1 VAAFFPAAVPE
12 VRALLPALGFLI
24 STFSVGGPRSLTK
37 RIEGKERLSMKERVQ
52 KFGRFLSGMVMPNI
66 GAFIAWGLIAA
77 LFIPDGWIPNETIN
91 RMVSPMLKYLLP
103 ILIGYTGGKA
113 VGGQKG
119 AVTGALATLGAIAA
133 TDSTMFIGAMI
144 CGPLGGWCIK
154 KFDKA
159 MEGHIPAGFEMVVN
173 NFSVGIIGAILAILS
188 IFVIGPVCVFL
199 TGILEMGVRF
209 LVDHSLL
216 PLTAVLVEPAKVLF
230 LNNAINH
237 GVFTPIGTA
246 EALEAGK
253 SILFMIESNP
263 GPGLGLLLAY
273 CVAGK
278 GETRSSAGAAAF
290 IQFVGGIHEIYFPYV
305 LMNPIVILGPMIGN
319 IVGIFTLSALGG
331 GLVAAASPGSIIAEM
346 LMTPKGG
353 YFANIA
359 GIGIACVVSFV
370 VSVFLLKVFGKD
382 ASLEEAQAQV
392 AASKAASKGQAIPAA
407 SGASVS
413 AKDVKKIVFAC
424 DAGMGSSAMG
434 ATMVRNKLK
443 DAGITDIEVIHYP
456 VGEIPSDCQIV
467 VTHHELS
474 GRAAERA
481 PQARII
487 PIKNFMGAPE
497 YDVLVKE
504 LLEAR
509 KGGSSA
515 PAAPAAEEKPAASGE
530 ILLEKKNIIL
540 NCKPVSPEEAIR
552 ACGRLMVESGYVD
565 ESYIQ
570 GMLDREKSFSVAIG
584 SHVAIPHGTDASRAA
599 IKKTGLVVMTYP
611 EGIAWGDDTVRL
623 VVGIAS
629 KGEDHLGIL
638 GKIVE
643 VAETE
648 EDTDALVD
656 NATADQLYKLLNGL
670 E

>member
-1 VAAFFPAAVPE
+1 
-12 VRALLPALGFLI
+12 
-24 STFSVGGPRSLTK
+24 
-37 RIEGKERLSMKERVQ
+37 MKERVQ

-66 GAFIAWGLIAA
+66 GAFIAWGFIAA
-77 LFIPDGWIPNETIN
+77 LFIPAGWFPNETIN
-91 RMVSPMLKYLLP
+91 GMVGPMLQYLLP

-188 IFVIGPVCVFL
+188 IYVIGPVCVFL
-199 TGILEMGVRF
+199 TGILEIGVSF
-209 LVDHSLL
+209 LVTNGLL

-237 GVFTPIGTA
+237 GVFTPIGTEQA
-246 EALEAGK
+246 MEVGK

-278 GETRSSAGAAAF
+278 GETRSSAGAAAV

-319 IVGIFTLSALGG
+319 VCAIFTLSILGG

-353 YFANIA
+353 YLANVA
-359 GIGIACVVSFV
+359 GIGVGAIVSFLI
-370 VSVFLLKVFGKD
+370 SAFLLKMFGKD

-392 AASKAASKGQAIPAA
+392 AASKAASKGQAVSA
-407 SGASVS
+407 SSTGASVS
-413 AKDVKKIVFAC
+413 ARDVRKIVFAC

-456 VGEIPSDCQIV
+456 VGEIPGDCQIV

-474 GRAAERA
+474 GRAAQRA

-509 KGGSSA
+509 KGGSA
-515 PAAPAAEEKPAASGE
+515 PAAAPAAAEEKPAGE
-530 ILLEKKNIIL
+530 QPILLEKKNIIL
-540 NCKPVSPEEAIR
+540 NCKPVSPEEAIK
-552 ACGRLMVESGYVD
+552 AVGRRMVESGYV
-565 ESYIQ
+565 EEAYIQ
-570 GMLDREKSFSVAIG
+570 GMLDREESFSVAIG
-584 SHVAIPHGTDASRAA
+584 SHVAIPHGTEESRKA
-599 IKKTGLVVMTYP
+599 IKKTGLIVMTYP
-611 EGIAWGDDTVRL
+611 EGIQWGDELVRL

-629 KGEDHLGIL
+629 TGEDHLGIL

-648 EDTDALVD
+648 EDTDKLVD
-656 NATADQLYKLLNGL
+656 TAGVDQLYKLLNGL

>member
-1 VAAFFPAAVPE
+1 
-12 VRALLPALGFLI
+12 
-24 STFSVGGPRSLTK
+24 
-37 RIEGKERLSMKERVQ
+37 MKERVQ

-66 GAFIAWGLIAA
+66 GAFIAWGFIAA
-77 LFIPDGWIPNETIN
+77 FFIEAGWFPNATIAG
-91 RMVSPMLKYLLP
+91 MVGPMLQYLLP
-103 ILIGYTGGKA
+103 VLIGYTGGRV

-119 AVTGALATLGAIAA
+119 AVTGALATLGAIAS

-159 MEGHIPAGFEMVVN
+159 MEGRIPAGFEMVVN
-173 NFSVGIIGAILAILS
+173 NFSVGIIGAILAVLA
-188 IFVIGPVCVFL
+188 IFVIGPVCVSL
-199 TGILEMGVRF
+199 TGILESGVDA
-209 LVDHSLL
+209 LVTNGLL

-237 GVFTPIGTA
+237 GVFTPIGTEQA
-246 EALEAGK
+246 MEMGK

-278 GETRSSAGAAAF
+278 GETRSSAGAAAV
-290 IQFVGGIHEIYFPYV
+290 IHFVGGIHEIYFPYV
-305 LMNPIVILGPMIGN
+305 LMNPIVILGPMVGN
-319 IVGIFTLSALGG
+319 ICAIFTLSVLGG

-346 LMTPKGG
+346 LMTPPGG

-359 GIGIACVVSFV
+359 GIAVGCAVSFFL
-370 VSVFLLKVFGKD
+370 SAFLLKMFGKD

-392 AASKAASKGQAIPAA
+392 AASKAASKGQAIPA
-407 SGASVS
+407 GTSVS
-413 AKDVKKIVFAC
+413 AKDVRKIVFAC

-456 VGEIPSDCQIV
+456 VGEIPGDCQIV

-504 LLEAR
+504 LLESR
-509 KGGSSA
+509 KGEA
-515 PAAPAAEEKPAASGE
+515 PATAAVTAEEEKPAGE
-530 ILLEKKNIIL
+530 QPILLEKKNIVL

-552 ACGRLMVESGYVD
+552 AVGQRMVESGYV
-565 ESYIQ
+565 EEAYIQ
-570 GMLDREKSFSVAIG
+570 GMLDREASFSVAIG
-584 SHVAIPHGTDASRAA
+584 SHVAIPHGTEESRKA
-599 IKKTGLVVMTYP
+599 IKKTGLIVMTYP
-611 EGIAWGDDTVRL
+611 EGIEWGDETVRL

-629 KGEDHLGIL
+629 TGEDHLGIL

-648 EDTDALVD
+648 EDTDQLVD
-656 NATADQLYKLLNGL
+656 NASVDQLYKLLNGL

>member
-1 VAAFFPAAVPE
+1 
-12 VRALLPALGFLI
+12 
-24 STFSVGGPRSLTK
+24 
-37 RIEGKERLSMKERVQ
+37 MKERVQ

-77 LFIPDGWIPNETIN
+77 FFIPDGWFPNDTIN
-91 RMVSPMLKYLLP
+91 GMVGPMLRFLLP

-133 TDSTMFIGAMI
+133 TESTMFIGAMI

-188 IFVIGPVCVFL
+188 IYVIAPVCVTL
-199 TGILEMGVRF
+199 TGWLGAGVQF
-209 LVDHSLL
+209 LVDRSLL

-237 GVFTPIGTA
+237 GVFTPIGTEQA
-246 EALEAGK
+246 MEMGK

-278 GETRSSAGAAAF
+278 GETRSSAGAAAV

-331 GLVAAASPGSIIAEM
+331 GLAAAASPGSIIAEM
-346 LMTPKGG
+346 LMTPRGG
-353 YFANIA
+353 YLANIA
-359 GIGIACVVSFV
+359 GIGIAAVVSFFI
-370 VSVFLLKVFGKD
+370 SVFLLKFFGKD

-392 AASKAASKGQAIPAA
+392 AASKAASKGQAAPAA
-407 SGASVS
+407 SAGASVS
-413 AKDVKKIVFAC
+413 AKDVRKIVFAC

-443 DAGITDIEVIHYP
+443 DAGITDIEVIHFP
-456 VGEIPSDCQIV
+456 VGEIPGDCQIV

-474 GRAAERA
+474 GRAAQRA

-497 YDVLVKE
+497 YNTLVQE
-504 LLEAR
+504 LLDAR
-509 KGGSSA
+509 KGGSA
-515 PAAPAAEEKPAASGE
+515 PVPAAVEEAPTAAEHP
-530 ILLEKKNIIL
+530 ILLEKKNIVL
-540 NCKPVSPEEAIR
+540 NCKPVSPEEAIK
-552 ACGRLMVESGYVD
+552 AVGRRMVESGYV
-565 ESYIQ
+565 EEAYIQ
-570 GMLDREKSFSVAIG
+570 GMLDREASFSVAIG
-584 SHVAIPHGTDASRAA
+584 SHVAIPHGTEESRKA
-599 IKKTGLVVMTYP
+599 IKKTGLIVMTYP
-611 EGIAWGDDTVRL
+611 EGIQWGDELVRL

-629 KGEDHLGIL
+629 TGEDHLGIL

-648 EDTDALVD
+648 EDTDKLVD
-656 NATADQLYKLLNGL
+656 SAGVDQLYKLLNGL

>member
-1 VAAFFPAAVPE
+1 
-12 VRALLPALGFLI
+12 
-24 STFSVGGPRSLTK
+24 
-37 RIEGKERLSMKERVQ
+37 MKERVQ

-77 LFIPDGWIPNETIN
+77 FFIPDGWFPNDTIN
-91 RMVSPMLKYLLP
+91 GMVGPMLRFLLP

-133 TDSTMFIGAMI
+133 TESTMFIGAMI

-188 IFVIGPVCVFL
+188 IYVIAPVCVTL
-199 TGILEMGVRF
+199 TGWLGAGVQF
-209 LVDHSLL
+209 LVDRSLL

-237 GVFTPIGTA
+237 GVFTPIGTEQA
-246 EALEAGK
+246 MEMGK

-278 GETRSSAGAAAF
+278 GETRSSAGAAAV

-331 GLVAAASPGSIIAEM
+331 GLAAAASPGSIIAEM
-346 LMTPKGG
+346 LMTPRGG
-353 YFANIA
+353 YLANIA
-359 GIGIACVVSFV
+359 GIGIAAVVSFLI
-370 VSVFLLKVFGKD
+370 SVFLLKFFGKD

-392 AASKAASKGQAIPAA
+392 AASKAASKGQAVPAV
-407 SGASVS
+407 SVS
-413 AKDVKKIVFAC
+413 AKDVRKIVFAC

-443 DAGITDIEVIHYP
+443 DAGITDIEVIHFP
-456 VGEIPSDCQIV
+456 VGEIPGDCQIV

-474 GRAAERA
+474 GRAAQRA

-497 YDVLVKE
+497 YNTLVQE
-504 LLEAR
+504 LLDAR
-509 KGGSSA
+509 KGGSAPA
-515 PAAPAAEEKPAASGE
+515 PAAVEEAPAAAEHP
-530 ILLEKKNIIL
+530 ILLEKKNIVL
-540 NCKPVSPEEAIR
+540 NCKPVSPEEAIKAVGKR
-552 ACGRLMVESGYVD
+552 MVESGYVE

-570 GMLDREKSFSVAIG
+570 GMLDREASFSVAIG
-584 SHVAIPHGTDASRAA
+584 SHVAIPHGTEESRKA
-599 IKKTGLVVMTYP
+599 IKKTGLIVMTYP
-611 EGIAWGDDTVRL
+611 EGIQWGDELVRL

-629 KGEDHLGIL
+629 TGEDHLGIL

-648 EDTDALVD
+648 EDTDKLVD
-656 NATADQLYKLLNGL
+656 NAGVDQLYKLLNGL

>member
-1 VAAFFPAAVPE
+1 
-12 VRALLPALGFLI
+12 
-24 STFSVGGPRSLTK
+24 
-37 RIEGKERLSMKERVQ
+37 MKERVQ

-77 LFIPDGWIPNETIN
+77 LFIPDGWLGWWGPAATIN
-91 RMVSPMLKYLLP
+91 SMVGPMLSYLLP
-103 ILIGYTGGKA
+103 ILIGYTGGKV

-119 AVTGALATLGAIAA
+119 AVTGALATLGAIAS
-133 TDSTMFIGAMI
+133 TESTMFIGAMI

-154 KFDKA
+154 KFDQK

-173 NFSVGIIGAILAILS
+173 NFSVGIIGGILAVLS
-188 IFVIGPVCVFL
+188 IFAIGPACVKITDVL
-199 TGILEMGVRF
+199 GAGVSF
-209 LVDHSLL
+209 LVEHSLL
-216 PLTAVLVEPAKVLF
+216 PFTAVLVEPAKVLF

-319 IVGIFTLSALGG
+319 MAGIFTLSILGG

-353 YFANIA
+353 YFANIV
-359 GIGIACVVSFV
+359 GIAVAGAVSFAI
-370 VSVFLLKVFGKD
+370 SVFLLKFFGKD
-382 ASLEEAQAQV
+382 ASLAEAQAQV
-392 AASKAASKGQAIPAA
+392 AASKAASKGQAPAVE
-407 SGASVS
+407 STTGAEVDIKS
-413 AKDVKKIVFAC
+413 VKKIVFAC

-434 ATMVRNKLK
+434 ATMLRNKLK
-443 DAGITDIEVIHYP
+443 DAGITGIEVIHHP
-456 VGEIPSDCQIV
+456 VSEIPGDCQIV

-474 GRAAERA
+474 GRAAQRA

-487 PIKNFMGAPE
+487 PIHNFMGAPE
-497 YDVLVKE
+497 YDALVNE
-504 LLEAR
+504 LLDAR
-509 KGGSSA
+509 KGGSA
-515 PAAPAAEEKPAASGE
+515 PAKAAPAPKVETPAPAGDT
-530 ILLEKKNIIL
+530 LLERKNIVL
-540 NCKPVSPEEAIR
+540 NCAPVTPEEAIK
-552 ACGRLMVESGYVD
+552 ACGKLMVASGYVD
-565 ESYIQ
+565 EAYIQ
-570 GMLDREKSFSVAIG
+570 GMLDREASFSVAIG
-584 SHVAIPHGTDASRAA
+584 CHVAIPHGTEESRKA
-599 IKKTGLVVMTYP
+599 IKKTGLIVMTYP
-611 EGIAWGDDTVRL
+611 EGIQWGDELVRL

-629 KGEDHLGIL
+629 TGEDHLGIL

-648 EDTDALVD
+648 EDTDALV
-656 NATADQLYKLLNGL
+656 AQADAEAIYRKFNGL

>member
-1 VAAFFPAAVPE
+1 
-12 VRALLPALGFLI
+12 
-24 STFSVGGPRSLTK
+24 
-37 RIEGKERLSMKERVQ
+37 MKERVQ

-77 LFIPDGWIPNETIN
+77 FFIPDGWFPNDTIN
-91 RMVSPMLKYLLP
+91 GMVGPMLRFLLP

-133 TDSTMFIGAMI
+133 TESTMFIGAMI

-173 NFSVGIIGAILAILS
+173 NFSVGIIGAILAIVS
-188 IFVIGPVCVFL
+188 IYVIAPVCVTL
-199 TGILEMGVRF
+199 TGWLGAGVQF
-209 LVDHSLL
+209 LVDRSLL

-237 GVFTPIGTA
+237 GVFTPIGTEQA
-246 EALEAGK
+246 MEMGK

-278 GETRSSAGAAAF
+278 GETRSSAGAAAV

-331 GLVAAASPGSIIAEM
+331 GLAAAASPGSIIAEM
-346 LMTPKGG
+346 LMTPRGG
-353 YFANIA
+353 YLANIA
-359 GIGIACVVSFV
+359 GIGIAAVVSFLI
-370 VSVFLLKVFGKD
+370 SVFLLKFFGKD

-392 AASKAASKGQAIPAA
+392 AASKAASKGQAVPAA
-407 SGASVS
+407 SSGASVS
-413 AKDVKKIVFAC
+413 AKDVRKIVFAC

-456 VGEIPSDCQIV
+456 VGEIPGDCQIV

-474 GRAAERA
+474 GRAAQRA

-497 YDVLVKE
+497 YNTLVQE
-504 LLEAR
+504 LLDAR
-509 KGGSSA
+509 KGGSAPA
-515 PAAPAAEEKPAASGE
+515 PAAAAEEKPAGE
-530 ILLEKKNIIL
+530 QPILLEKKNIIL
-540 NCKPVSPEEAIR
+540 NCKPVSPEEAIK
-552 ACGRLMVESGYVD
+552 AVGRRMVESGYVE

-570 GMLDREKSFSVAIG
+570 GMLDREASFSVAIG
-584 SHVAIPHGTDASRAA
+584 SHVAIPHGTEESRKA
-599 IKKTGLVVMTYP
+599 IKKTGLIVMTYP
-611 EGIAWGDDTVRL
+611 EGIQWGDELVRL

-629 KGEDHLGIL
+629 TGEDHLGIL

-648 EDTDALVD
+648 EDTDKLVD
-656 NATADQLYKLLNGL
+656 TAGVDQLYKLLNGL

>member
-1 VAAFFPAAVPE
+1 
-12 VRALLPALGFLI
+12 
-24 STFSVGGPRSLTK
+24 
-37 RIEGKERLSMKERVQ
+37 MKERVQ

-77 LFIPDGWIPNETIN
+77 FFIPDGWFPNDTIN
-91 RMVSPMLKYLLP
+91 GMVGPMLRFLLP

-133 TDSTMFIGAMI
+133 TESTMFIGAMI

-188 IFVIGPVCVFL
+188 IYVIAPVCVTL
-199 TGILEMGVRF
+199 TDWLGAGVQF
-209 LVDHSLL
+209 LVDRSLL

-237 GVFTPIGTA
+237 GVFTPIGTEQA
-246 EALEAGK
+246 MEMGK

-263 GPGLGLLLAY
+263 GPGLGLLLSY

-278 GETRSSAGAAAF
+278 GETRSSAGAAAV

-331 GLVAAASPGSIIAEM
+331 GLAAAASPGSIIAEM
-346 LMTPKGG
+346 LMTPRGG
-353 YFANIA
+353 YLANIA
-359 GIGIACVVSFV
+359 GIGIAAVVSFLI
-370 VSVFLLKVFGKD
+370 SVFLLKFFGKD

-392 AASKAASKGQAIPAA
+392 AASKAASKGQAVPAA
-407 SGASVS
+407 SSGASVS
-413 AKDVKKIVFAC
+413 AKDVRKIVFAC

-443 DAGITDIEVIHYP
+443 DAGITDIEVIHFP
-456 VGEIPSDCQIV
+456 VGEIPGDCQIV

-474 GRAAERA
+474 GRAAQRA

-497 YDVLVKE
+497 YNTLVQE
-504 LLEAR
+504 LLDAR
-509 KGGSSA
+509 KGGSAPA
-515 PAAPAAEEKPAASGE
+515 PAAVEESPAAAEHP
-530 ILLEKKNIIL
+530 ILLEKKNIVL
-540 NCKPVSPEEAIR
+540 NCKPVSPEEAIKAVGKR
-552 ACGRLMVESGYVD
+552 MVESGYVE

-570 GMLDREKSFSVAIG
+570 GMLDREASFSVAIG
-584 SHVAIPHGTDASRAA
+584 SHVAIPHGTEESRKA
-599 IKKTGLVVMTYP
+599 IKKTGLIVMTYP
-611 EGIAWGDDTVRL
+611 EGIQWGDELVRL

-629 KGEDHLGIL
+629 TGEDHLGIL

-648 EDTDALVD
+648 EDTDKLVD
-656 NATADQLYKLLNGL
+656 DATVDQLYKLLNGL

>member
-1 VAAFFPAAVPE
+1 
-12 VRALLPALGFLI
+12 
-24 STFSVGGPRSLTK
+24 
-37 RIEGKERLSMKERVQ
+37 MKERVQ

-66 GAFIAWGLIAA
+66 GAFIAWGFIAA
-77 LFIPDGWIPNETIN
+77 FFIPAGWFPNETIN
-91 RMVSPMLKYLLP
+91 SMVGPMLSYLLP

-119 AVTGALATLGAIAA
+119 AVTGALATLGAIAS
-133 TDSTMFIGAMI
+133 TESTMFIGAMI

-154 KFDKA
+154 KFDEK

-188 IFVIGPVCVFL
+188 IYVIGPVCVFL
-199 TGILEMGVRF
+199 TGILEIGVEF
-209 LVDHSLL
+209 LVNNGLL

-237 GVFTPIGTA
+237 GVFTPIGTEQA
-246 EALEAGK
+246 MELGK

-278 GETRSSAGAAAF
+278 GETRSSAGAAAV
-290 IQFVGGIHEIYFPYV
+290 IHFVGGIHEIYFPYV
-305 LMNPIVILGPMIGN
+305 LMNPIVILGPMVGN
-319 IVGIFTLSALGG
+319 IAGIFTLSMLGG

-359 GIGIACVVSFV
+359 GIAVAAVVSFLI
-370 VSVFLLKVFGKD
+370 SAFLLKVFGKD

-392 AASKAASKGQAIPAA
+392 AASKAASKGQAAPAA
-407 SGASVS
+407 SGASVDPK
-413 AKDVKKIVFAC
+413 AVKKIVFAC

-456 VGEIPSDCQIV
+456 VGEIPGDCQIV

-474 GRAAERA
+474 GRAAQRA

-497 YDVLVKE
+497 YDMLVKE

-509 KGGSSA
+509 EGGSSA
-515 PAAPAAEEKPAASGE
+515 PAPAAAAPAAEKKSGA
-530 ILLEKKNIIL
+530 ILLEKKNIVL
-540 NCKPVSPEEAIR
+540 NCKSVTPEEAIK
-552 ACGRLMVESGYVD
+552 AVGKMMMDSGYAEQGYVD
-565 ESYIQ
+565 
-570 GMLDREKSFSVAIG
+570 GMLVKKGSVAIG
-584 SHVAIPHGTDASRAA
+584 SHVAIPHGTNESREF
-599 IKKTGLVVMTYP
+599 IRKTGLVVMTYP
-611 EGIAWGDDTVRL
+611 DGIDWSAEDDDAEDREEHQVRL

-629 KGEDHLGIL
+629 TGEDHMDIL
-638 GKIVE
+638 GRIVE
-643 VAETE
+643 VAGSS
-648 EDTDALVD
+648 EDTDKLVD
-656 NATADQLYKLLNGL
+656 NATVDQLYKLLNGL

>member
-1 VAAFFPAAVPE
+1 
-12 VRALLPALGFLI
+12 
-24 STFSVGGPRSLTK
+24 
-37 RIEGKERLSMKERVQ
+37 MKERVQ

-77 LFIPDGWIPNETIN
+77 FFIPDGWFPNDTIN
-91 RMVSPMLKYLLP
+91 GMVGPMLRFLLP

-133 TDSTMFIGAMI
+133 TESTMFIGAMI

-188 IFVIGPVCVFL
+188 IYVIAPVCVTL
-199 TGILEMGVRF
+199 TGWLGAGVQF
-209 LVDHSLL
+209 LVDRSLL

-237 GVFTPIGTA
+237 GVFTPIGTEQA
-246 EALEAGK
+246 MEMGK

-278 GETRSSAGAAAF
+278 GETRSSAGAAAV

-319 IVGIFTLSALGG
+319 VVGIFTLSALGG
-331 GLVAAASPGSIIAEM
+331 GLAAAASPGSIIAEM
-346 LMTPKGG
+346 LMTPRGG
-353 YFANIA
+353 YLANIA
-359 GIGIACVVSFV
+359 GIGIAAVVSFFI
-370 VSVFLLKVFGKD
+370 SVFLLKFFGKD

-392 AASKAASKGQAIPAA
+392 AASKAASKGQAAPAVS

-456 VGEIPSDCQIV
+456 VGEIPGDCQIV

-474 GRAAERA
+474 GRAAQRA

-497 YDVLVKE
+497 YNTLVQE
-504 LLEAR
+504 LLDAR
-509 KGGSSA
+509 KGGSAPA
-515 PAAPAAEEKPAASGE
+515 PAAVEEAPAAAEHP
-530 ILLEKKNIIL
+530 ILLEKKNIVL
-540 NCKPVSPEEAIR
+540 NCKPVSPEEAIKAVGKR
-552 ACGRLMVESGYVD
+552 MVESGYVE

-570 GMLDREKSFSVAIG
+570 GMLDREASFSVAIG
-584 SHVAIPHGTDASRAA
+584 SHVAIPHGTEESRKA
-599 IKKTGLVVMTYP
+599 IKKTGLIVMTYP
-611 EGIAWGDDTVRL
+611 EGIQWGDELVRL

-629 KGEDHLGIL
+629 TGEDHLGIL

-648 EDTDALVD
+648 EDTDKLVD
-656 NATADQLYKLLNGL
+656 DATVDQLYKLLNGL

>member
-1 VAAFFPAAVPE
+1 
-12 VRALLPALGFLI
+12 
-24 STFSVGGPRSLTK
+24 
-37 RIEGKERLSMKERVQ
+37 MKERVQ

-77 LFIPDGWIPNETIN
+77 FFIPDGWFPNDTIN
-91 RMVSPMLKYLLP
+91 GMVGPMLRFLLP

-133 TDSTMFIGAMI
+133 TESTMFIGAMI

-188 IFVIGPVCVFL
+188 IYVIAPVCVTL
-199 TGILEMGVRF
+199 TDWLGAGVQF
-209 LVDHSLL
+209 LVDRSLL

-237 GVFTPIGTA
+237 GVFTPIGTEQA
-246 EALEAGK
+246 MEMGK

-278 GETRSSAGAAAF
+278 GETRSSAGAAAV

-331 GLVAAASPGSIIAEM
+331 GLAAAASPGSIIAEM
-346 LMTPKGG
+346 LMTPRGG
-353 YFANIA
+353 YLANIA
-359 GIGIACVVSFV
+359 GIGIAAVVSFLI
-370 VSVFLLKVFGKD
+370 SVFLLKFFGKD

-392 AASKAASKGQAIPAA
+392 AASKAASKGQAVPAV
-407 SGASVS
+407 SVS
-413 AKDVKKIVFAC
+413 AKDVRKIVFAC

-443 DAGITDIEVIHYP
+443 DAGITDIEVIHFP
-456 VGEIPSDCQIV
+456 VGEIPGDCQIV

-474 GRAAERA
+474 GRAAQRA

-497 YDVLVKE
+497 YNTLVQE
-504 LLEAR
+504 LLDAR
-509 KGGSSA
+509 KGGSAPA
-515 PAAPAAEEKPAASGE
+515 PAAVEEAPAAAEHP
-530 ILLEKKNIIL
+530 ILLEKKNIVL
-540 NCKPVSPEEAIR
+540 NCKPVSPEEAIKAVGKR
-552 ACGRLMVESGYVD
+552 MVESGYVE

-570 GMLDREKSFSVAIG
+570 GMLDREASFSVAIG
-584 SHVAIPHGTDASRAA
+584 SHVAIPHGTEESRKA
-599 IKKTGLVVMTYP
+599 IKKTGLIVMTYP
-611 EGIAWGDDTVRL
+611 EGIQWGDELVRL

-629 KGEDHLGIL
+629 TGEDHLGIL

-648 EDTDALVD
+648 EDTDKLVD
-656 NATADQLYKLLNGL
+656 DATVDQLYKLLNGL

>member
-1 VAAFFPAAVPE
+1 
-12 VRALLPALGFLI
+12 
-24 STFSVGGPRSLTK
+24 
-37 RIEGKERLSMKERVQ
+37 MKERVQ

-77 LFIPDGWIPNETIN
+77 FFIPDGWFPNDTIN
-91 RMVSPMLKYLLP
+91 GMVGPMLRFLLP

-133 TDSTMFIGAMI
+133 TESTMFIGAMI

-173 NFSVGIIGAILAILS
+173 NFSVGIIGGILAVLS
-188 IFVIGPVCVFL
+188 IFVIGPACVVITNVL
-199 TGILEMGVRF
+199 GAGVGF
-209 LVDHSLL
+209 LVNHSLL

-237 GVFTPIGTA
+237 GVFTPIGTEQA
-246 EALEAGK
+246 MEMGK

-278 GETRSSAGAAAF
+278 GETRSSAGAAAV

-331 GLVAAASPGSIIAEM
+331 GLAAATSPGSIIAEM
-346 LMTPKGG
+346 LMTPRGG
-353 YFANIA
+353 YLANIA
-359 GIGIACVVSFV
+359 GIGIAAVVSFLI
-370 VSVFLLKVFGKD
+370 SVFLLKFFGKD

-392 AASKAASKGQAIPAA
+392 AASKAASKGQAVPAA
-407 SGASVS
+407 SAGASVS
-413 AKDVKKIVFAC
+413 AKDVRKIVFAC

-443 DAGITDIEVIHYP
+443 DAGITDIEVIHFP
-456 VGEIPSDCQIV
+456 VGEIPGDCQIV

-474 GRAAERA
+474 GRAAQRA

-497 YDVLVKE
+497 YNTLVQE
-504 LLEAR
+504 LLDAR
-509 KGGSSA
+509 KGGSAPA
-515 PAAPAAEEKPAASGE
+515 PAAAEEAPAAAEHP
-530 ILLEKKNIIL
+530 ILLEKKNIVL
-540 NCKPVSPEEAIR
+540 NCKPVSPEEAIKAVGKR
-552 ACGRLMVESGYVD
+552 MVESGYVE

-570 GMLDREKSFSVAIG
+570 GMLDREASFSVAIG
-584 SHVAIPHGTDASRAA
+584 SHVAIPHGTEESRKA
-599 IKKTGLVVMTYP
+599 IKKTGLIVMTYP
-611 EGIAWGDDTVRL
+611 EGIQWGDELVRL

-629 KGEDHLGIL
+629 TGEDHLGIL

-648 EDTDALVD
+648 EDTDKLVD
-656 NATADQLYKLLNGL
+656 DATVDQLYKLLNGL

>member
-1 VAAFFPAAVPE
+1 
-12 VRALLPALGFLI
+12 
-24 STFSVGGPRSLTK
+24 
-37 RIEGKERLSMKERVQ
+37 MKERVQ

-77 LFIPDGWIPNETIN
+77 FFIPDGWFPNDTIN
-91 RMVSPMLKYLLP
+91 GMVGPMLRFLLP

-133 TDSTMFIGAMI
+133 TESTMFIGAMI

-188 IFVIGPVCVFL
+188 IYVIAPVCVTL
-199 TGILEMGVRF
+199 TTWLGAGVQF
-209 LVDHSLL
+209 LVDRSLL

-237 GVFTPIGTA
+237 GVFTPIGTDQA
-246 EALEAGK
+246 MEMGK

-278 GETRSSAGAAAF
+278 GETRSSAGAAAV

-331 GLVAAASPGSIIAEM
+331 GLAAAASPGSIIAEM
-346 LMTPKGG
+346 LMTPRGG
-353 YFANIA
+353 YLANIA
-359 GIGIACVVSFV
+359 GIGIAAVVSFLI
-370 VSVFLLKVFGKD
+370 SVFLLKFFGKD

-407 SGASVS
+407 SAGASVS
-413 AKDVKKIVFAC
+413 AKDVRKIVFAC

-456 VGEIPSDCQIV
+456 VGEIPGDCQIV

-474 GRAAERA
+474 GRAAQRA

-497 YDVLVKE
+497 YNTLVQE
-504 LLEAR
+504 LLDAR
-509 KGGSSA
+509 KGGSAPA
-515 PAAPAAEEKPAASGE
+515 PAAVEEAPAAAEHP
-530 ILLEKKNIIL
+530 ILLEKKNIVL
-540 NCKPVSPEEAIR
+540 NCKPVSPEEAIKAVGKR
-552 ACGRLMVESGYVD
+552 MVESGYVE

-570 GMLDREKSFSVAIG
+570 GMLDREASFSVAIG
-584 SHVAIPHGTDASRAA
+584 SHVAIPHGTEESRKA
-599 IKKTGLVVMTYP
+599 IKKTGLIVMTYP
-611 EGIAWGDDTVRL
+611 EGIQWGDELVRL

-629 KGEDHLGIL
+629 TGEDHLGIL

-648 EDTDALVD
+648 EDTDKLVD
-656 NATADQLYKLLNGL
+656 DATVDQLYKLLNGL

>member
-1 VAAFFPAAVPE
+1 
-12 VRALLPALGFLI
+12 
-24 STFSVGGPRSLTK
+24 
-37 RIEGKERLSMKERVQ
+37 MKERVQ

-77 LFIPDGWIPNETIN
+77 FFIPDGWFPNDTIN
-91 RMVSPMLKYLLP
+91 GMVGPMLRFLLP

-133 TDSTMFIGAMI
+133 TESTMFIGAMI

-173 NFSVGIIGAILAILS
+173 NFSVGIIGGILAVLS
-188 IFVIGPVCVFL
+188 IYVIGPACVVVTDWL
-199 TGILEMGVRF
+199 GAGVQF
-209 LVDHSLL
+209 LVDRSLL

-237 GVFTPIGTA
+237 GVFTPIGTEQA
-246 EALEAGK
+246 MEMGK

-278 GETRSSAGAAAF
+278 GETRSSAGAAAV

-331 GLVAAASPGSIIAEM
+331 GLAAAASPGSIIAEM
-346 LMTPKGG
+346 LMTPRGG
-353 YFANIA
+353 YLANIA
-359 GIGIACVVSFV
+359 GIGIAAVVSFLI
-370 VSVFLLKVFGKD
+370 SVFLLKFFGKD

-392 AASKAASKGQAIPAA
+392 AASKAASKGQAVPAA
-407 SGASVS
+407 SSGASVS
-413 AKDVKKIVFAC
+413 AKDVRKIVFAC

-443 DAGITDIEVIHYP
+443 DAGITDIEVIHFP
-456 VGEIPSDCQIV
+456 VGEIPGDCQIV

-474 GRAAERA
+474 GRAAQRA

-497 YDVLVKE
+497 YNTLVQE
-504 LLEAR
+504 LLDAR
-509 KGGSSA
+509 KGGA
-515 PAAPAAEEKPAASGE
+515 PAPAAAPAAAEETPAAGQP

-540 NCKPVSPEEAIR
+540 NCKPVSPEEAIKAVGKR
-552 ACGRLMVESGYVD
+552 MVESGYV
-565 ESYIQ
+565 EEAYIQ
-570 GMLDREKSFSVAIG
+570 GMLDREASFSVAIG
-584 SHVAIPHGTDASRAA
+584 SHVAIPHGTEESRKA
-599 IKKTGLVVMTYP
+599 IKKTGLIVMTYP
-611 EGIAWGDDTVRL
+611 EGIQWGDELVRL

-629 KGEDHLGIL
+629 TGEDHLGIL

-648 EDTDALVD
+648 EDTDKLVD
-656 NATADQLYKLLNGL
+656 TAGVDQLYKLLNGL

>member
-1 VAAFFPAAVPE
+1 
-12 VRALLPALGFLI
+12 
-24 STFSVGGPRSLTK
+24 
-37 RIEGKERLSMKERVQ
+37 MKERVQ

-77 LFIPDGWIPNETIN
+77 FFIPDGWFPNDTIN
-91 RMVSPMLKYLLP
+91 GMVGPMLRFLLP

-133 TDSTMFIGAMI
+133 TESTMFIGAMI

-188 IFVIGPVCVFL
+188 IYVIAPVCVTL
-199 TGILEMGVRF
+199 TDWLGAGVQF
-209 LVDHSLL
+209 LVDRSLL

-237 GVFTPIGTA
+237 GVFTPIGTEQA
-246 EALEAGK
+246 MEMGK

-278 GETRSSAGAAAF
+278 GETRSSAGAAAV

-331 GLVAAASPGSIIAEM
+331 GLAAAASPGSIIAEM
-346 LMTPKGG
+346 LMTPRGG
-353 YFANIA
+353 YLANIA
-359 GIGIACVVSFV
+359 GIGIAAVVSFLI
-370 VSVFLLKVFGKD
+370 SVFLLKFFGKD

-392 AASKAASKGQAIPAA
+392 AASKAASKGQAAPAA
-407 SGASVS
+407 SAGASVS
-413 AKDVKKIVFAC
+413 AKDVRKIVFAC

-443 DAGITDIEVIHYP
+443 DAGITDIEVIHFP
-456 VGEIPSDCQIV
+456 VGEIPGDCQIV

-474 GRAAERA
+474 GRAAQRA

-497 YDVLVKE
+497 YNTLVQE
-504 LLEAR
+504 LLDAR
-509 KGGSSA
+509 KGGSAPA
-515 PAAPAAEEKPAASGE
+515 PAAVEESPAAAEHP
-530 ILLEKKNIIL
+530 ILLEKKNIVL
-540 NCKPVSPEEAIR
+540 NCKPVSPEEAIKAVGKR
-552 ACGRLMVESGYVD
+552 MVESGYVE

-570 GMLDREKSFSVAIG
+570 GMLDREASFSVAIG
-584 SHVAIPHGTDASRAA
+584 SHVAIPHGTEESRKA
-599 IKKTGLVVMTYP
+599 IKKTGLIVMTYP
-611 EGIAWGDDTVRL
+611 EGIQWGDELVRL

-629 KGEDHLGIL
+629 TGEDHLGIL

-648 EDTDALVD
+648 EDTDKLVD
-656 NATADQLYKLLNGL
+656 DATVDQLYKLLNGL

>member
-1 VAAFFPAAVPE
+1 
-12 VRALLPALGFLI
+12 
-24 STFSVGGPRSLTK
+24 
-37 RIEGKERLSMKERVQ
+37 MKERVQ

-77 LFIPDGWIPNETIN
+77 FFIPDGWFPNETIN
-91 RMVSPMLKYLLP
+91 GMVGPMLRFLLP

-119 AVTGALATLGAIAA
+119 AVTGALATLGAIAS
-133 TDSTMFIGAMI
+133 TESTMFIGAMI

-188 IFVIGPVCVFL
+188 IYVIAPVCVTL
-199 TGILEMGVRF
+199 TDWLGAGVQF
-209 LVDHSLL
+209 LVDRSLL

-237 GVFTPIGTA
+237 GVFTPIGTEQA
-246 EALEAGK
+246 MEMGK

-278 GETRSSAGAAAF
+278 GETRSSAGAAAV

-319 IVGIFTLSALGG
+319 VVGIFTLSALGG
-331 GLVAAASPGSIIAEM
+331 GLAAAASPGSIIAEM

-353 YFANIA
+353 YLANIA
-359 GIGIACVVSFV
+359 GIGIAAVVSFFI
-370 VSVFLLKVFGKD
+370 SVFLLKFFGKD

-392 AASKAASKGQAIPAA
+392 AASKAASKGQAVPAV
-407 SGASVS
+407 SVS
-413 AKDVKKIVFAC
+413 AKDVRKIVFAC

-443 DAGITDIEVIHYP
+443 DAGITDIEVIHFP
-456 VGEIPSDCQIV
+456 VGEIPGDCQIV

-474 GRAAERA
+474 GRAAQRA

-497 YDVLVKE
+497 YNTLVQE
-504 LLEAR
+504 LLDAR
-509 KGGSSA
+509 KGGA
-515 PAAPAAEEKPAASGE
+515 PAPAAAPAAAEETPAAGQP

-540 NCKPVSPEEAIR
+540 NCKPVSPEEAIKAVGKR
-552 ACGRLMVESGYVD
+552 MVESGYV
-565 ESYIQ
+565 EEAYIQ
-570 GMLDREKSFSVAIG
+570 GMLDREASFSVAIG
-584 SHVAIPHGTDASRAA
+584 SHVAIPHGTEESRRA
-599 IKKTGLVVMTYP
+599 IKKTGLIVMTYP
-611 EGIAWGDDTVRL
+611 EGIQWGDELVRL

-629 KGEDHLGIL
+629 TGEDHLGIL

-656 NATADQLYKLLNGL
+656 NAGVDQLYKLLNGL

>member
-1 VAAFFPAAVPE
+1 
-12 VRALLPALGFLI
+12 
-24 STFSVGGPRSLTK
+24 
-37 RIEGKERLSMKERVQ
+37 MKERVQ

-77 LFIPDGWIPNETIN
+77 FFIPDGWFPNDTIN
-91 RMVSPMLKYLLP
+91 GMVGPMLRFLLP

-133 TDSTMFIGAMI
+133 TESTMFIGAMI

-188 IFVIGPVCVFL
+188 IYVIAPVCVTL
-199 TGILEMGVRF
+199 TGWLGAGVQF
-209 LVDHSLL
+209 LVDRSLL

-237 GVFTPIGTA
+237 GVFTPIGTEQA
-246 EALEAGK
+246 MEMGK

-278 GETRSSAGAAAF
+278 GETRSSAGAAAV

-331 GLVAAASPGSIIAEM
+331 GLAAATSPGSIIAEM
-346 LMTPKGG
+346 LMTPRGG
-353 YFANIA
+353 YLANIA
-359 GIGIACVVSFV
+359 GIGIAAVVSFLI
-370 VSVFLLKVFGKD
+370 SVFLLKFFGKD

-392 AASKAASKGQAIPAA
+392 AASKAASKGQAVPAA
-407 SGASVS
+407 SAGASVS
-413 AKDVKKIVFAC
+413 AKDVRKIVFAC

-443 DAGITDIEVIHYP
+443 DAGITDIEVIHFP
-456 VGEIPSDCQIV
+456 VGEIPGDCQIV

-474 GRAAERA
+474 GRAAQRA

-497 YDVLVKE
+497 YNTLVQE
-504 LLEAR
+504 LLDAR
-509 KGGSSA
+509 KGGSAPA
-515 PAAPAAEEKPAASGE
+515 PAAAEEAPAAAEHP
-530 ILLEKKNIIL
+530 ILLEKKNIVL
-540 NCKPVSPEEAIR
+540 NCKPVSPEEAIKAVGKR
-552 ACGRLMVESGYVD
+552 MVESGYVE

-570 GMLDREKSFSVAIG
+570 GMLDREASFSVAIG
-584 SHVAIPHGTDASRAA
+584 SHVAIPHGTNDVKPL
-599 IKKTGLVVMTYP
+599 IKRTGVVVMTYP
-611 EGIAWGDDTVRL
+611 EGIDWNGDKVKL
-623 VVGIAS
+623 VVGIAA
-629 KGEDHLGIL
+629 KGEEHLEVL
-638 GKIVE
+638 GRIV
-643 VAETE
+643 AIASTD
-648 EDTDALVD
+648 EDTDALV
-656 NATADQLYKLLNGL
+656 ASADAGNLFKKLNGL
-670 E
+670 A